1 MRPACLHHTSSQCM
15 RELAS
20 SSVTEPIRKTNE
32 SKCPIALSCHLL
44 ECVASIYVKPS
55 QIDETLAKVQ
65 GSAGTPNTV
74 GGNGKLLWK

>member
-1 MRPACLHHTSSQCM
+1 MGAACLHHTSSQCM

-32 SKCPIALSCHLL
+32 SKCPIALSCRLL
-44 ECVASIYVKPS
+44 ERVADIYVKPS

-65 GSAGTPNTV
+65 GSAGTPYAV
-74 GGNGKLLWK
+74 GGHGELLWK